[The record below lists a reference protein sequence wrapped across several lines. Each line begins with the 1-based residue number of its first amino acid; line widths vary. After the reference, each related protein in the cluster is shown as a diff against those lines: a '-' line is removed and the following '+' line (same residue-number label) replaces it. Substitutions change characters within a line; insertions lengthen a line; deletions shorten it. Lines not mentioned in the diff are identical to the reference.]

1 MLKDTLLKFLKIDGL
16 IENLG
21 GYVET
26 RAELLKLEIKEE
38 ITKSMAKLS
47 LILGVA
53 VVLLIAITFISFGV
67 AVFLGQLL
75 KSLVAG
81 CAIVGGLYFLLAFV
95 VLFYKDPI
103 THHLEKKLKEIVKHK
118 KK

>member
-26 RAELLKLEIKEE
+26 RVELLKLEIKEE

-47 LILGVA
+47 LIFAVA
-53 VVLLIAITFISFGV
+53 VIFLIAIVFISFGV
-67 AVFLGQLL
+67 AIYLGQLVE
-75 KSLVAG
+75 SLVAG
-81 CAIVGGLYFLLAFV
+81 CAIVGGLYFLLALV
-95 VLFYKDPI
+95 ILFYKESV